1 MGMGASQRASR
12 GSSSSSLWFVP
23 TSFIIHSVRGDPLS
37 PGFVVDAIC
46 GFLVLLYLSVFM
58 VRINWGDSMNYAS
71 TTILPEYLW
80 AF

>member
-1 MGMGASQRASR
+1 MGTWSFPVSTYW
-12 GSSSSSLWFVP
+12 LFFTLLVVCP
-23 TSFIIHSVRGDPLS
+23 VSFIHRVPGDTLS
-37 PGFVVDAIC
+37 LGFVVAPIY

-58 VRINWGDSMNYAS
+58 VRMNWGDSMNYAP